1 MCFSGFHRVGAE
13 LFFLNGSGWVF
24 NTNVSIFK
32 MLPVGHPLKNGKLT
46 DDKSLGCCGLYLLY
60 PCEGGEPSELQKAG
74 PCLPQCLG
82 GGRAAD
88 AWGSFH
94 FHSTASSGAYPQAD
108 SAISL
113 FKFLHLHRSG
123 SRTRQLSPL

>member
-60 PCEGGEPSELQKAG
+60 SCEGGEPSELQKAG
-74 PCLPQCLG
+74 SCFAAVPWRGKGCRCVGVLPL
-82 GGRAAD
+82 
-88 AWGSFH
+88 
-94 FHSTASSGAYPQAD
+94 P
-108 SAISL
+108 
-113 FKFLHLHRSG
+113 
-123 SRTRQLSPL
+123 